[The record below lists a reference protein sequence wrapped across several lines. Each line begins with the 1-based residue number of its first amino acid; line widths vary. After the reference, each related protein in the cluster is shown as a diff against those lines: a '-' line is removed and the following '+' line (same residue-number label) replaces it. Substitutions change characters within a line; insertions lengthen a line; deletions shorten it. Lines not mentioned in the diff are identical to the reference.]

1 MRRIVIFI
9 SAVVASAACAST
21 STTVRSEQCVLA
33 AADSIYLE
41 AGPVYRDC
49 AVERRAVLTDRSPR
63 ADFRPSSTPTQGEK
77 ACYVAEVQFVVD
89 TTGRLEEGTPRV
101 LRTNNP
107 DFATAAVSAMKR
119 WRYTPAT
126 IQGVPV
132 RQIVREKEGMATE
145 VVVVPMGGVPRP
157 SRPSSC

>member
-1 MRRIVIFI
+1 MRKIVICI
-9 SAVVASAACAST
+9 SSVVVSAACAST
-21 STTVRSEQCVLA
+21 STTARRDQCVLA
-33 AADSIYLE
+33 AADSIYLQ

-49 AVERRAVLTDRSPR
+49 AVERRAVLTNRSPR
-63 ADFRPSSTPTQGEK
+63 ADFRPSSTPTPGAK
-77 ACYVAEVQFVVD
+77 ACYVAEVEFVVD
-89 TTGRLEEGTPRV
+89 TAGRPEEDTPRV

-107 DFATAAVSAMKR
+107 DFAAAAVSAMKR

-132 RQIVREKEGMATE
+132 RQIVREKEEMATE

-157 SRPSSC
+157 SRPQSC